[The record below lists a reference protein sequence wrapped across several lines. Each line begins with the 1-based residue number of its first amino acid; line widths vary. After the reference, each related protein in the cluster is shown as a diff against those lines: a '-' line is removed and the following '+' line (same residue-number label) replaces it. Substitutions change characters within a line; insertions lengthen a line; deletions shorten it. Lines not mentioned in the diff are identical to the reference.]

1 MKRHQSF
8 ISLSREHHDGL
19 LLATRLQ
26 QGRKALLRLWSHD
39 LDWQAEFTIKFY
51 DDYLAEHFRIEEET
65 IFPVARQFIPD
76 SDLHSRLLQEHQ
88 EMRGMIISL
97 RHPEE
102 KKLECTLTRFGE
114 LLESHIRCEEREFF
128 PLCEENIPENILNE
142 LGIKIEQSQK

>member
-8 ISLSREHHDGL
+8 ITLSREHHDGL

-26 QGRKALLRLWSHD
+26 QGRNALLRLWSHD
-39 LDWQAEFTIKFY
+39 LEWQAEFTVKFY
-51 DDYLAEHFRIEEET
+51 DDNLAEHFRIEEET
-65 IFPVARQFIPD
+65 IFSIAQQFIPNGTIIP
-76 SDLHSRLLQEHQ
+76 RLIREHE
-88 EMRGMIISL
+88 EMREMITFL

-142 LGIKIEQSQK
+142 LGTKILQSQK

>member
-39 LDWQAEFTIKFY
+39 LHWQAEFTVKFY
-51 DDYLAEHFRIEEET
+51 DDNLANHFRMEEEI
-65 IFPVARQFIPD
+65 IFPAAEQFIPD
-76 SDLHSRLLQEHQ
+76 NELRKRLLREHQ
-88 EMRGMIISL
+88 EMREMVEFL
-97 RHPEE
+97 RHPDE

-114 LLESHIRCEEREFF
+114 LLESHIRCEEREYF
-128 PLCEENIPENILNE
+128 PLCETSVPEHILND
-142 LGIKIEQSQK
+142 LGTKMERYPT